1 MVVGSPFEV
10 MEEESCFSDCFG
22 LNKVTGLF
30 GEGGGEGE
38 GFSFTSDDMLGN
50 KEGRSERM
58 YPPSA
63 NYFYPWRVR
72 TTALGRLGR
81 LRNEYLSKRDAGRCK
96 PPGTIWWG
104 DLR

>member
-72 TTALGRLGR
+72 TTAWFGPLGPL
-81 LRNEYLSKRDAGRCK
+81 
-96 PPGTIWWG
+96 TQ
-104 DLR
+104 